1 MTQPVDIG
9 RFELKYAVPVTLRDR
24 ILALAEGYVKPDK
37 HALHLASG
45 LRGYEVH
52 SLYLDSPDLQDY
64 RQRLAERKIRDR
76 LRVRSYGPR
85 EAGPFPVFLEN
96 KRKLD
101 NWVIKA
107 RVALPASSE
116 QYLAT
121 TEPEPWRLW
130 ASQITG
136 AGAYAA
142 RHFVRLTGGGRRVP
156 VSVVHYTREVFVGLN
171 PDRPKVRLTL
181 DHNVTASTRNLSYSN
196 LYGAHDVELI
206 PPDWMVLEMKFGGS
220 KPGWM
225 RRICRE
231 LGLRA
236 VPVSK
241 FGLSV
246 GLGAAGSRYREV
258 RYLTP
263 RPIRRAGYLPP
274 PPARRPRRPADEVT
288 L

>member
-1 MTQPVDIG
+1 MSQPVDIG
-9 RFELKYAVPVTLRDR
+9 RFELKYAVPVALRER
-24 ILALAEGYVKPDK
+24 ILALAEGWIKPDK
-37 HALHLASG
+37 HALHLPGG

-52 SLYLDSPDLQDY
+52 SLYLDTPDLLDF
-64 RQRLAERKIRDR
+64 RQRLGEHKVRER

-96 KRKLD
+96 KRKLE

-107 RVALPASSE
+107 RVALPVNSE
-116 QYLAT
+116 RYMAC
-121 TEPEPWRLW
+121 TEPEPWRRHED
-130 ASQITG
+130 AIQG
-136 AGAYAA
+136 KGAYAFE
-142 RHFVRLTGGGRRVP
+142 HFVRLTAEGRRLP
-156 VSVVHYTREVFVGLN
+156 VSVVHYTREVFVGLD
-171 PDRPKVRLTL
+171 PDRPQVRLTL
-181 DHNVTASTRNLSYSN
+181 DHNVTASTRDLGYTD
-196 LYGAHDVELI
+196 LYREPHVQLI

-225 RRICRE
+225 RAICRD

-246 GLGAAGSRYREV
+246 GKGAAGNRYREV

-263 RPIRRAGYLPP
+263 RPIRRAGLLPP
-274 PPARRPRRPADEVT
+274 PVEGQAPEVR

>member
-1 MTQPVDIG
+1 MSQPVDIG
-9 RFELKYAVPVTLRDR
+9 RFELKYAVHVSMRER
-24 ILALAEGYVKPDK
+24 VLALAEGHVRPDK
-37 HALHLASG
+37 HALHLPG
-45 LRGYEVH
+45 GKRGYEVH
-52 SLYLDSPDLQDY
+52 SLYLDTPNLQDF
-64 RQRLAERKIRDR
+64 RERLAEHKIRDR
-76 LRVRSYGPR
+76 LRVRTYGPR

-96 KRKLD
+96 KRKLE

-107 RVALPASSE
+107 RVALGGNSE
-116 QYLAT
+116 EYLARG
-121 TEPEPWRLW
+121 EPEPWRHW
-130 ASQITG
+130 TAKIEG
-136 AGAYAA
+136 KGGYAA
-142 RHFVRLTGGGRRVP
+142 AHFVRLTRDGRRLP
-156 VSVVHYTREVFVGLN
+156 VSVVHYTREVYVGLD

-181 DHNVTASTRNLSYSN
+181 DHNVTASTRDLGYTD
-196 LYGAHDVELI
+196 LYREPHVQLI

-225 RRICRE
+225 RAICRD

-246 GLGAAGSRYREV
+246 GKGAAGNRYREV

-263 RPIRRAGYLPP
+263 RPIRRAGLLAPTSDGPP
-274 PPARRPRRPADEVT
+274 RGLREVA

>member
-1 MTQPVDIG
+1 MTQPVDLG
-9 RFELKYAVPVTLRDR
+9 RFELKYAVPVALRDR
-24 ILALAEGYVKPDK
+24 VLDMARDHVTPDA
-37 HALHLASG
+37 HALDLPG
-45 LRGYEVH
+45 GMKGYEVH
-52 SLYLDSPDLQDY
+52 SLYLDTPDLQDFQ
-64 RQRLAERKIRDR
+64 QRLAERKVRER

-96 KRKLD
+96 KRKLE

-107 RVALPASSE
+107 RVALPVNSEVYIAS
-116 QYLAT
+116 

-130 ASQITG
+130 THEIGASGSYT
-136 AGAYAA
+136 AT
-142 RHFVRLTGGGRRVP
+142 HFERLTGSSRRVP
-156 VSVVHYTREVFVGLN
+156 VSVVHYTREVFVGLD

-181 DHNVTASTRNLSYSN
+181 DHNVTASTRDLGYNC
-196 LYGAHDVELI
+196 LYAPPDVELI
-206 PPDWMVLEMKFGGS
+206 PPDWLVLEMKFGGT

-231 LGLRA
+231 LKLRA

-246 GLGAAGSRYREV
+246 ARGAAGNRYREV

-263 RPIRRAGYLPP
+263 RPIRRAGLMPP
-274 PPARRPRRPADEVT
+274 TVGAPTRPKLEVSP
-288 L
+288 